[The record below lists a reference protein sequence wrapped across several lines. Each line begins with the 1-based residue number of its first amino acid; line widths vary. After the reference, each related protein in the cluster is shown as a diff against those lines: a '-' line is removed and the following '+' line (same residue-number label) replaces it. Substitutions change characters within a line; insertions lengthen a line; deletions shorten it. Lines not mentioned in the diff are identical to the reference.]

1 MATAP
6 EPTGQGGAD
15 VLSAAQV
22 QRWKDEGAIL
32 VSGLFP
38 SFPAAKAQAEAVYPA
53 PGDVPVEEDAELP
66 YGGDMQAAFKAKDM
80 KAVQTIMGAQPLPE
94 ISRFPHNAQRL
105 VEINL
110 LSVEPRLLSAAA
122 QLLHGGQEGGE
133 YELRLAQSSL
143 MPELEGSELA
153 DSRTTS
159 SLVAPVEAEPDA
171 IEVILYYADSEHAP
185 GTALIMKADHP
196 HVASAVPAG
205 TRRLTQHIIM
215 RKASSEWVS
224 SDAPIRSL
232 SGHGKMLGDLLPAQR
247 TALVSLIERPSPSPW
262 ACAISFAA
270 GQLLTRMGFFAQGF
284 PKPGHPYWRHPS
296 ALALAI
302 GRYPAFDPG
311 PYIHCENGA
320 PVDFMEQFE
329 AGVGAP
335 SPDELPERV
344 FARPERPASGRLCPP
359 EPAAG
364 TGGLVLSEEQVQR
377 WREEGYIHISGI
389 WPTDVI
395 DAAASDSTDL
405 APFPNPDGSQ
415 PDSGRPVF
423 GFDPKQKKRP
433 GPSNNLLG
441 TARPGAFPYHENPA
455 LSAIT
460 LHPRILGAVSQLLGR
475 DVEDIRLTQSMV
487 GGKYGGKE
495 LEEEEKAET
504 FERGPDGRSPG
515 FGNARGDQGM
525 CASPLLFSR
534 LHSHALHAAR

>member
-1 MATAP
+1 MA
-6 EPTGQGGAD
+6 
-15 VLSAAQV
+15 L
-22 QRWKDEGAIL
+22 
-32 VSGLFP
+32 
-38 SFPAAKAQAEAVYPA
+38 
-53 PGDVPVEEDAELP
+53 
-66 YGGDMQAAFKAKDM
+66 
-80 KAVQTIMGAQPLPE
+80 
-94 ISRFPHNAQRL
+94 
-105 VEINL
+105 
-110 LSVEPRLLSAAA
+110 
-122 QLLHGGQEGGE
+122 
-133 YELRLAQSSL
+133 
-143 MPELEGSELA
+143 
-153 DSRTTS
+153 
-159 SLVAPVEAEPDA
+159 
-171 IEVILYYADSEHAP
+171 
-185 GTALIMKADHP
+185 
-196 HVASAVPAG
+196 
-205 TRRLTQHIIM
+205 
-215 RKASSEWVS
+215 
-224 SDAPIRSL
+224 
-232 SGHGKMLGDLLPAQR
+232 
-247 TALVSLIERPSPSPW
+247 
-262 ACAISFAA
+262 
-270 GQLLTRMGFFAQGF
+270 FAQGF

-335 SPDELPERV
+335 SPDDLPERV

-525 CASPLLFSR
+525 CASPLLVLAFAQPRFAQHTLRRMRCTCRHNDFGNNTVLFPARNPLHWAQPEEVQSILYYGDFDGDDSNHAGGGTAFAPVSR
-534 LHSHALHAAR
+534 TS